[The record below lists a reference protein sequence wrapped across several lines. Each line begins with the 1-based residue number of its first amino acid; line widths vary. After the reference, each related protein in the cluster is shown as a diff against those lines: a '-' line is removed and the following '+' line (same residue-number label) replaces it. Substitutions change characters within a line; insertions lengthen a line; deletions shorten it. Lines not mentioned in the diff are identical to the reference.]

1 MFYSYFYS
9 GGLFNIENKLF
20 DVTALGELLIDFT
33 ENGTSSQGNPLMEAN
48 PGGAP
53 CNVLAMLEKLN
64 KKTAFIGK
72 VGKDMFGTQLKNAV
86 EEVGIDT
93 RNLIMDP
100 VYHTTLAFVHTYP
113 DGDRD
118 FSFYRDPGADMML
131 TKDEVSEDLIRASR
145 IFHFGTL
152 SSTHEG
158 VREATRHAI
167 DVAKESGC
175 IISFD
180 PNLRPPL
187 WKSLD
192 NAKVEIEYGMSKCD
206 ILKISDN
213 EVEFMCGTTDYDK
226 GAAMIMEKYSNITLI
241 LITMGKDGSRA
252 YYRDMIVEAAPF
264 LQENT
269 IETTGAGDTFCASA
283 LNYVLDHD
291 PKNLTA
297 DNLKELLTFAN
308 AAASLIT
315 TRKGA
320 LRVMPS
326 REDVLTFIESRK

>member
-1 MFYSYFYS
+1 M
-9 GGLFNIENKLF
+9 ENRLY
-20 DVTALGELLIDFT
+20 DVTVLGELLIDFT
-33 ENGTSSQGNPLMEAN
+33 ENGTSSQGNPMLEAN

-53 CNVLAMLEKLN
+53 CNVLAMLERLG

-93 RNLIMDP
+93 RNLIMDEE
-100 VYHTTLAFVHTYP
+100 VHTTLAFVHTYP

-118 FSFYRDPGADMML
+118 FSFYRNPGADMML
-131 TKDEVSEDLIRASR
+131 NKSEVQEDLIRNSR

-167 DVAKESGC
+167 EVAKDAGC
-175 IISFD
+175 IITFD

-187 WKSLD
+187 WKSLED
-192 NAKVEIEYGMSKCD
+192 ARTEIEYGMTKCD
-206 ILKISDN
+206 VLKISDN
-213 EVEFMCGTTDYDK
+213 EVEFLFGTTDYDK
-226 GAAMIMEKYSNITLI
+226 GAALIREKYNIPLV
-241 LITMGKDGSRA
+241 LITMGKEGSRA
-252 YYRDMIVEAAPF
+252 YYKDLRVEAAPF

-283 LNYVLDHD
+283 LNYVLEHGLD
-291 PKNLTA
+291 NLTEE
-297 DNLKELLTFAN
+297 NLMELLTFAN

-326 REDVLTFIESRK
+326 RQNVLDFIAESGR

>member
-1 MFYSYFYS
+1 M
-9 GGLFNIENKLF
+9 GNKSF

-33 ENGTSSQGNPLMEAN
+33 ENGMSEQGNPIMEAN

-53 CNVLAMLEKLN
+53 CNVLAMLEKLG

-72 VGKDMFGTQLKNAV
+72 VGKDMFGEQLKTAV

-93 RNLIMDP
+93 RNLIMDEE
-100 VYHTTLAFVHTYP
+100 VHTTLAFVHTYP

-118 FSFYRDPGADMML
+118 FSFYRNPGADMML
-131 TKDEVSEDLIRASR
+131 TKEDVQEELIRDSR

-167 DVAKESGC
+167 EVAKETGC

-187 WKSLD
+187 WKSLED
-192 NAKVEIEYGMSKCD
+192 ARREIEYGLTKCD

-213 EVEFMCGTTDYDK
+213 EVEFLFGTTDYDK
-226 GAAMIMEKYSNITLI
+226 GAAMIREKYNIPLV

-252 YYRDMIVEAAPF
+252 YYKDLRVESAPF

-269 IETTGAGDTFCASA
+269 IETTGAGDTFCASS
-283 LNYVLDHD
+283 LNYVLEHGLDD
-291 PKNLTA
+291 LTEENLY
-297 DNLKELLTFAN
+297 ELLTFAN

-320 LRVMPS
+320 LRVMSTREEVEAFKAS
-326 REDVLTFIESRK
+326 RGR